1 MEKKI
6 PPFVAYLL
14 ALPSKEQKAELL
26 RLVKQYLIAKSAAG
40 LLDNLRTK
48 ISNYLETVS
57 PTDGARRLFLSSR
70 GEDFEVRGFTQYK
83 TSVLFD
89 NLSALLGEQQA
100 RALLLTPTITSLRAK
115 AAKGKLLDKDGQV
128 VSVAMLERVIVR
140 MEHPDYELRV
150 YVRNKLKDPKSKEI
164 EISDSDEG
172 EDEV

>member
-1 MEKKI
+1 MKKKI
-6 PPFVAYLL
+6 SPFVTYLL
-14 ALPSKEQKAELL
+14 ALPPKEQKAELL
-26 RLVKQYLIAKSAAG
+26 RLVRQYVMAKTAAG
-40 LLDNLRTK
+40 LLDNIRTK

-57 PTDGARRLFLSSR
+57 PTDGARRLFLSSK
-70 GEDFEVRGFTQYK
+70 GEDIEVRGFTQYK

-115 AAKGKLLDKDGQV
+115 AAKGTLLDKDGQT

-150 YVRNKLKDPKSKEI
+150 YVRNKLKDPVSQRI
-164 EISDSDEG
+164 EIDDEG
-172 EDEV
+172 ETEDQV